1 MKNKTGCLNKKG
13 NFFLIAFMA
22 LSLISCQTEQDK
34 IDYVDCMIGTGG
46 DANLVPVASVHYGM
60 VQIGPDMACNL
71 IICLLS

>member
-46 DANLVPVASVHYGM
+46 DANLVPVASVPM
-60 VQIGPDMACNL
+60 VWCKLAPIWL
-71 IICLLS
+71 VILLFVF